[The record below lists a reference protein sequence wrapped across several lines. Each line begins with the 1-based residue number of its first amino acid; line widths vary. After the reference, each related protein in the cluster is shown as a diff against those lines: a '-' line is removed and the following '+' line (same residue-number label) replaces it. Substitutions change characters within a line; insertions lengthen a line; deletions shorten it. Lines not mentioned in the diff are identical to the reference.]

1 MKMVLGKGQF
11 YCVSL
16 CEQLS
21 SIQLTFLLH
30 GKDHSAKKR
39 QELFLYV
46 QSKIERLMD
55 EFMQASRKP
64 KAYIPCYYK
73 DCKKLHVELQLLR
86 DGEDQY
92 CPLEEKPLPDHYYCD
107 LFLDQ
112 G

>member
-1 MKMVLGKGQF
+1 MVLGKGQF

-16 CEQLS
+16 CEQLC

-30 GKDHSAKKR
+30 GKYHSAKKR

-73 DCKKLHVELQLLR
+73 DCKRLHVELQLLR

-92 CPLEEKPLPDHYYCD
+92 CPLEEKPLPDYYYCD